1 MVELEDLISK
11 RLRYIGRAC
20 DVCWLGFGD
29 LIFETDYKGNKR
41 TSAEYALHIQSAFR
55 LWNPYNKQI
64 HIGYSDIFYP
74 CGDGERPEN
83 FEWDIQGNNLY
94 DEKVDNLQKNICIMN
109 ELVVAEVKVKEFCD
123 LTILFANG
131 YQIDT
136 LTECFSGDAELW
148 RFFKSGVNEPHLVA
162 TGTGLQRQ

>member
-1 MVELEDLISK
+1 
-11 RLRYIGRAC
+11 
-20 DVCWLGFGD
+20 
-29 LIFETDYKGNKR
+29 
-41 TSAEYALHIQSAFR
+41 
-55 LWNPYNKQI
+55 
-64 HIGYSDIFYP
+64 
-74 CGDGERPEN
+74 
-83 FEWDIQGNNLY
+83 
-94 DEKVDNLQKNICIMN
+94 MN